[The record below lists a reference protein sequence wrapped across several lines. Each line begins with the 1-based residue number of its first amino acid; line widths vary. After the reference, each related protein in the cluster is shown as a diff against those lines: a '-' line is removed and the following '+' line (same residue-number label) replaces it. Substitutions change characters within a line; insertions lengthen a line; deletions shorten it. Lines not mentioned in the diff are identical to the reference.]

1 MVDYAYYTANYGG
14 FLIPE
19 DKFSYYEQKA
29 AAYVNAVTFGH
40 AEGNITADVKNAV
53 CDAAECLFRASQNKA
68 VSSGISSE
76 KVGDYQVSYTAG
88 GSSAAENGY
97 TLMALA
103 VKYRL
108 GNTGLMYRGAED
120 DN

>member
-1 MVDYAYYTANYGG
+1 MVDYNYYTANYGG

-29 AAYVNAVTFGH
+29 AAYVNAVTFGR

-53 CDAAECLFRASQNKA
+53 CDAAECLFRASKNKA

-76 KVGDYQVSYTAG
+76 KVGDYQVSYVNN
-88 GSSAAENGY
+88 GSGSASEIDA
-97 TLMALA
+97 ALNSC
-103 VKYRL
+103 VKFWL
-108 GNTGLMYRGAED
+108 GNTGLMYRGNDE
-120 DN
+120 